1 MTFDDFDLLP
11 DLADSLYEMGF
22 AKPTPVQ
29 EEGIPIILDGYDL
42 MAFAQTGTGKTAA
55 FLVPI
60 INQILEQPKTAGV
73 KAMIIAPTRELAQQ
87 IEQQLQGFSYYS
99 DLTSLAIYGGGS
111 GSSWEYEKKA
121 LTDGADFIVAT
132 PGRLISHLNLGYV
145 DLKSLK
151 YFVLDEADKMLDMGF
166 LPDILSIIKMLPKNR
181 QNMMFS
187 ATMNPKIKTL
197 AMKILSNPKEV
208 SIAIAKPA
216 EKIVQ
221 AAYLVNDDQKIK
233 LLENLLEDKAD
244 NKLIIFSS
252 RKVTVNEIVKRLR
265 AKKIPAKG
273 IHSAYEQSE
282 REQILLDFRNGKH
295 KILIAT
301 DIVSRGIDIDDIDLI
316 INFDIPPEPE
326 DYVHRVGRTARA
338 EREGLAISLINQ
350 DDVFRFKRIEKL
362 IEKEIFKIPLPE
374 GFKPGPEYIVTKKTW
389 NKKPQKYNK
398 NNKFK
403 KKTSRT

>member
-22 AKPTPVQ
+22 NTPTPVQ
-29 EEGIPIILDGYDL
+29 EQGIPIILEGHDL

-60 INQILEQPKTAGV
+60 INQILAVPKSDGV
-73 KAMIIAPTRELAQQ
+73 KAMIIAPTRELAHQ
-87 IEQQLQGFSYYS
+87 IEQQLQGFAYYANLS
-99 DLTSLAIYGGGS
+99 SIAIYGGGD
-111 GSSWEYEKKA
+111 GSSWDYEKKA
-121 LTDGADFIVAT
+121 LTQGADFIVAT

-166 LPDILSIIKMLPKNR
+166 LPDISSIIKMLPEKR

-187 ATMNPKIKTL
+187 ATMNPKIKIL
-197 AMKILSNPKEV
+197 ALKILSKPKEV

-221 AAYLVNDDQKIK
+221 AAYLVHDKQKIN
-233 LLENLLEDKAD
+233 LLENLLADKTD
-244 NKLIIFSS
+244 SKLIVFSS
-252 RKVTVNEIVKRLR
+252 RKITVNEIVKRLK

-273 IHSAYEQSE
+273 IHSGFEQSE

-301 DIVSRGIDIDDIDLI
+301 DIVSRGIDVDDIDLI
-316 INFDIPPEPE
+316 INFDIPSEAE

-338 EREGLAISLINQ
+338 EREGLAISFINQ

-362 IEKEIFKIPLPE
+362 IEREIFKIPLPE
-374 GFKPGPEYIVTKKTW
+374 GFDPSPEYNLSQKTGGKRP
-389 NKKPQKYNK
+389 NKFT
-398 NNKFK
+398 KFK
-403 KKTSRT
+403 KKPRRN

>member
-1 MTFDDFDLLP
+1 
-11 DLADSLYEMGF
+11 
-22 AKPTPVQ
+22 
-29 EEGIPIILDGYDL
+29 
-42 MAFAQTGTGKTAA
+42 
-55 FLVPI
+55 
-60 INQILEQPKTAGV
+60 
-73 KAMIIAPTRELAQQ
+73 
-87 IEQQLQGFSYYS
+87 SYYS

-221 AAYLVNDDQKIK
+221 AAYLVNDNQKIK

>member
-1 MTFDDFDLLP
+1 MTFDDFELLP

-22 AKPTPVQ
+22 DEPTPVQ
-29 EEGIPIILDGYDL
+29 EQGIPIILEGHDL

-55 FLVPI
+55 FIVPI
-60 INQILEQPKTAGV
+60 INQILSQPKSAGV

-87 IEQQLQGFSYYS
+87 IDQQLQGFAYYS
-99 DLTSLAIYGGGS
+99 NLTSLAIYGGGD

-121 LTDGADFIVAT
+121 LTNGADFIVAT

-166 LPDILSIIKMLPKNR
+166 LPDISSIIKMLPKKR

-187 ATMNPKIKTL
+187 ATMNPKIKIL
-197 AMKILSNPKEV
+197 ALKILSNPKEV

-221 AAYLVNDDQKIK
+221 AAYLVHDKQKIS
-233 LLENLLEDKAD
+233 LLENLLVDKTD
-244 NKLIIFSS
+244 SKLIVFSS
-252 RKVTVNEIVKRLR
+252 RKITVNEIVKRLR

-273 IHSAYEQSE
+273 IHSGFEQSE

-295 KILIAT
+295 KVLIAT

-316 INFDIPPEPE
+316 INFDIPPEAE

-362 IEKEIFKIPLPE
+362 IEREIFKIPLPD
-374 GFKPGPEYIVTKKTW
+374 GFEPGPEYVLSKNSNNKRPKKFT
-389 NKKPQKYNK
+389 
-398 NNKFK
+398 KFK
-403 KKTSRT
+403 KRPRRN

>member
-11 DLADSLYEMGF
+11 ELADALYEMGF
-22 AKPTPVQ
+22 DEPTPVQ
-29 EEGIPIILDGYDL
+29 EQGIPYILEGHDL

-55 FLVPI
+55 FIVPI
-60 INQILEQPKTAGV
+60 INQILSQPKASGV

-87 IEQQLQGFSYYS
+87 IEQQLQGFAYYANLS
-99 DLTSLAIYGGGS
+99 SIAIYGGGDGS
-111 GSSWEYEKKA
+111 GWDYEKKA
-121 LTDGADFIVAT
+121 LTMGADFIVAT

-145 DLKSLK
+145 DLTSLK

-166 LPDILSIIKMLPKNR
+166 LPDITSIINMLPEKR

-187 ATMNPKIKTL
+187 ATMNPKIKTM

-221 AAYLVNDDQKIK
+221 AAYLVHDNQKIK
-233 LLENLLEDKAD
+233 LLETLLENKAD
-244 NKLIIFSS
+244 SKLIIFSS
-252 RKVTVNEIVKRLR
+252 KKITVNEIVKRLQ

-273 IHSAYEQSE
+273 IHSGFEQNE

-295 KILIAT
+295 KVLVAT
-301 DIVSRGIDIDDIDLI
+301 DIVSRGIDVDDINLI
-316 INFDIPPEPE
+316 INFDIPAEAE

-338 EREGLAISLINQ
+338 EREGLALSLINQ
-350 DDVFRFKRIEKL
+350 DDVFRFKKIEKL
-362 IEKEIFKIPLPE
+362 IEKDIFKIPLPE
-374 GFKPGPEYIVTKKTW
+374 GFEPGPEYILSKSNLGEKRRKFTKYK
-389 NKKPQKYNK
+389 KKP
-398 NNKFK
+398 
-403 KKTSRT
+403 RRD

>member
-1 MTFDDFDLLP
+1 VTFDDFDLLP

-22 AKPTPVQ
+22 SQPTPVQ
-29 EEGIPIILDGYDL
+29 ELGIPIILEGHDL

-55 FLVPI
+55 FIVPI
-60 INQILEQPKTAGV
+60 INQILKEPKAARV

-87 IEQQLQGFSYYS
+87 IDQQLQGFAYYANLS
-99 DLTSLAIYGGGS
+99 SLAIYGGGD
-111 GSSWEYEKKA
+111 GSSWDYEKKA
-121 LTDGADFIVAT
+121 LTQGADFIVAT

-145 DLKSLK
+145 DLSSLK

-166 LPDILSIIKMLPKNR
+166 LPDISSIIERLPVKR

-221 AAYLVNDDQKIK
+221 AAYLTHDNQKIDLLEV
-233 LLENLLEDKAD
+233 LLENKIDS
-244 NKLIIFSS
+244 KLIIFSS
-252 RKVTVNEIVKRLR
+252 KKTTVNEIVKRLK
-265 AKKIPAKG
+265 AKKIDAKG
-273 IHSAYEQSE
+273 IHSGFEQSE

-295 KILIAT
+295 KVLIAT
-301 DIVSRGIDIDDIDLI
+301 DIVSRGIDIDNIDLI
-316 INFDIPPEPE
+316 INFDIPAEAE

-350 DDVFRFKRIEKL
+350 DDVFRFKKIEKL

-374 GFKPGPEYIVTKKTW
+374 GFEPGPDYSLSVKSGGWKTKSKA
-389 NKKPQKYNK
+389 P
-398 NNKFK
+398 FK
-403 KKTSRT
+403 KKLRR

>member
-22 AKPTPVQ
+22 NTPTPVQ
-29 EEGIPIILDGYDL
+29 EQGIPIILEGHDL

-60 INQILEQPKTAGV
+60 INQILAAPKADGV
-73 KAMIIAPTRELAQQ
+73 KAMIIAPTRELAHQ
-87 IEQQLQGFSYYS
+87 IEQQLQGFAYYANLS
-99 DLTSLAIYGGGS
+99 SIAIYGGGD
-111 GSSWEYEKKA
+111 GSNWDYEKKA
-121 LTDGADFIVAT
+121 LTQGADFIVAT

-145 DLKSLK
+145 DLKILK

-166 LPDILSIIKMLPKNR
+166 LPDISSIIKMLPEKR

-187 ATMNPKIKTL
+187 ATMNPKIKIL
-197 AMKILSNPKEV
+197 ALKILSNPKEV

-221 AAYLVNDDQKIK
+221 AAYLVHDKQKIS
-233 LLENLLEDKAD
+233 LLENLLADKTD
-244 NKLIIFSS
+244 SKLIVFSS
-252 RKVTVNEIVKRLR
+252 RKITVNEIVKRLK

-273 IHSAYEQSE
+273 IHSGFEQSE

-301 DIVSRGIDIDDIDLI
+301 DIVSRGIDVDDIDLI

-338 EREGLAISLINQ
+338 EREGLAISFINQ

-362 IEKEIFKIPLPE
+362 IEREIFKIPLPE
-374 GFKPGPEYIVTKKTW
+374 GFDSGPEYNFSNKTGGKRPKKFT
-389 NKKPQKYNK
+389 
-398 NNKFK
+398 KFK
-403 KKTSRT
+403 KKPRRN

>member
-22 AKPTPVQ
+22 TEPTPVQ
-29 EEGIPIILDGYDL
+29 ELGIPIILEGHDL

-55 FLVPI
+55 FIVPI
-60 INQILEQPKTAGV
+60 INQILKEPKAAGV

-87 IEQQLQGFSYYS
+87 IDQQLQGFAYYANLS
-99 DLTSLAIYGGGS
+99 SLAIYGGGD
-111 GSSWEYEKKA
+111 GSSWDYEKKA
-121 LTDGADFIVAT
+121 LTQVADFIVAT

-145 DLKSLK
+145 DLSSLK

-166 LPDILSIIKMLPKNR
+166 LPDISSIIERLPAKR

-221 AAYLVNDDQKIK
+221 AAYLVHDNQKIK
-233 LLENLLEDKAD
+233 LLENLLEDKVD
-244 NKLIIFSS
+244 SKLIIFSS
-252 RKVTVNEIVKRLR
+252 KKTTVNEIVKRLV
-265 AKKIPAKG
+265 AKKIDAKG
-273 IHSAYEQSE
+273 IHSGFEQNE

-295 KILIAT
+295 KVLIAT

-316 INFDIPPEPE
+316 INFDIPAEAE

-350 DDVFRFKRIEKL
+350 DDVFRFKKIEKL
-362 IEKEIFKIPLPE
+362 IEREIYKIPLPQ
-374 GFKPGPEYIVTKKTW
+374 GFEPGPDYSLSVKSGGWKTK
-389 NKKPQKYNK
+389 NSSR
-398 NNKFK
+398 FK
-403 KKTSRT
+403 KRPRS

>member
-1 MTFDDFDLLP
+1 MTFDDFGLLP
-11 DLADSLYEMGF
+11 DLEDSLYEMGF
-22 AKPTPVQ
+22 TEPTPVQ
-29 EEGIPIILDGYDL
+29 EQAIPLLLDGYDL

-55 FLVPI
+55 FIVPL
-60 INQILEQPKTAGV
+60 INKILEQPKAPGV

-87 IEQQLQGFSYYS
+87 IEQQLQGFAYYAQLS
-99 DLTSLAIYGGGS
+99 SIAIYGGGDGS
-111 GSSWEYEKKA
+111 GWDYEKKA
-121 LTDGADFIVAT
+121 LTQGADFIVAT

-145 DLKSLK
+145 DLSNLK
-151 YFVLDEADKMLDMGF
+151 FFVLDEADKMLDMGF
-166 LPDILSIIKMLPKNR
+166 LPDISSIIKMLPEKR
-181 QNMMFS
+181 QSMMFS

-197 AMKILSNPKEV
+197 AVKILSNPKEV

-221 AAYLVNDDQKIK
+221 AAYLVHENQKID
-233 LLENLLEDKAD
+233 LLEVLLEDKVD
-244 NKLIIFSS
+244 SKLIIFSS

-273 IHSAYEQSE
+273 IHSGFEQNE

-338 EREGLAISLINQ
+338 KREGLALSLINK
-350 DDVFRFKRIEKL
+350 DDVFRFQRIEKL
-362 IEKEIFKIPLPE
+362 IEKEIFKIALPK
-374 GFKPGPEYIVTKKTW
+374 GFEPGPDYVLPKKTW
-389 NKKPQKYNK
+389 GNKPNKGFRKSKPKPRK
-398 NNKFK
+398 
-403 KKTSRT
+403 S

>member
-1 MTFDDFDLLP
+1 MTFDDFELLP

-22 AKPTPVQ
+22 NEPTPVQ
-29 EEGIPIILDGYDL
+29 EQGIPIILEGHDL

-55 FLVPI
+55 FIVPI
-60 INQILEQPKTAGV
+60 INQILSQPKSAGV

-87 IEQQLQGFSYYS
+87 IDQQLQGFAYYS
-99 DLTSLAIYGGGS
+99 NLTSLAIYGGGD

-121 LTDGADFIVAT
+121 LTNGADFIVAT

-166 LPDILSIIKMLPKNR
+166 LPDISSIIKMLPKKR

-187 ATMNPKIKTL
+187 ATMNPKIKIL
-197 AMKILSNPKEV
+197 ALKILSNPKEV

-221 AAYLVNDDQKIK
+221 AAYLVHDKQKIS
-233 LLENLLEDKAD
+233 LLENLLVDKTD
-244 NKLIIFSS
+244 SKLIVFSS
-252 RKVTVNEIVKRLR
+252 RKITVNEIVKRLR

-273 IHSAYEQSE
+273 IHSGFEQSE

-295 KILIAT
+295 KVLIAT

-316 INFDIPPEPE
+316 INFDIPPEAE

-362 IEKEIFKIPLPE
+362 IEREIFKIPLPD
-374 GFKPGPEYIVTKKTW
+374 GFEPGPEYVLSKNSNNKRPKKFT
-389 NKKPQKYNK
+389 
-398 NNKFK
+398 KFK
-403 KKTSRT
+403 KRPRRN

>member
-11 DLADSLYEMGF
+11 DLADALYEMGF
-22 AKPTPVQ
+22 DEPTPVQ
-29 EEGIPIILDGYDL
+29 EQGIPIIMEGHDL

-60 INQILEQPKTAGV
+60 INQILSQRKATGV

-87 IEQQLQGFSYYS
+87 IEQQLQGFAYYANLS
-99 DLTSLAIYGGGS
+99 SIAIYGGGDGS
-111 GSSWEYEKKA
+111 GWDYEKKA
-121 LTDGADFIVAT
+121 LTQGADFIVAT

-145 DLKSLK
+145 DLKSLE
-151 YFVLDEADKMLDMGF
+151 YFILDEADKMLDMGF
-166 LPDILSIIKMLPKNR
+166 LPDITSIINKLPEKR

-187 ATMNPKIKTL
+187 ATMNPKIKIL
-197 AMKILSNPKEV
+197 ARKILTDPKEV

-221 AAYLVNDDQKIK
+221 AAYLVHENQKIDLLEK
-233 LLENLLEDKAD
+233 LLENKVD

-252 RKVTVNEIVKRLR
+252 KKITVNEIVKRLQ
-265 AKKIPAKG
+265 AKKIKAKG
-273 IHSAYEQSE
+273 IHSGFEQNE
-282 REQILLDFRNGKH
+282 REQILLDFRNGKQ
-295 KILIAT
+295 KVLIAT

-316 INFDIPPEPE
+316 INFDIPAEAE

-350 DDVFRFKRIEKL
+350 DDVFRFKKIEKL

-374 GFKPGPEYIVTKKTW
+374 GFETGPEFKTSKYKDSGKPKKFS
-389 NKKPQKYNK
+389 
-398 NNKFK
+398 KFK
-403 KKTSRT
+403 KKPPKK

>member
-1 MTFDDFDLLP
+1 VTFDDFDLLP

-22 AKPTPVQ
+22 NQPTPVQ
-29 EEGIPIILDGYDL
+29 EQGIPIILEGHDL

-55 FLVPI
+55 FIVPI
-60 INQILEQPKTAGV
+60 INQILSQPKGAGV

-87 IEQQLQGFSYYS
+87 IDQQLQGFAYYS
-99 DLTSLAIYGGGS
+99 NLTSLAIYGGGD

-121 LTDGADFIVAT
+121 LTNGADFIVAT

-166 LPDILSIIKMLPKNR
+166 LPDISSIIKMLPTKR

-197 AMKILSNPKEV
+197 ALKILSNPKEV

-221 AAYLVNDDQKIK
+221 AAYLVHDKQKIN
-233 LLENLLEDKAD
+233 LLENLLVDKT
-244 NKLIIFSS
+244 NSKLIVFSS
-252 RKVTVNEIVKRLR
+252 RKSTVNEIVKRLR

-273 IHSAYEQSE
+273 IHSGFEQSE

-316 INFDIPPEPE
+316 INFDIPPEAE

-362 IEKEIFKIPLPE
+362 IEREVFKIPLPD
-374 GFKPGPEYIVTKKTW
+374 GFEPGPEYVLSK
-389 NKKPQKYNK
+389 NS
-398 NNKFK
+398 NNKRPKKFTKFK
-403 KKTSRT
+403 NKPRRN

>member
-1 MTFDDFDLLP
+1 MIFDDFDLLP

-22 AKPTPVQ
+22 NEPTPVQ
-29 EEGIPIILDGYDL
+29 EQGIPIILEGHDL

-55 FLVPI
+55 FIVPI
-60 INQILEQPKTAGV
+60 INQILAQPKSAGV

-87 IEQQLQGFSYYS
+87 IDQQLQGFAYYS
-99 DLTSLAIYGGGS
+99 NLTSLAIYGGGD

-121 LTDGADFIVAT
+121 LTNGADFIVAT

-166 LPDILSIIKMLPKNR
+166 LPDISSIIKMLPKKR

-187 ATMNPKIKTL
+187 ATMNPKIKIL
-197 AMKILSNPKEV
+197 ALKILSNPKEV

-221 AAYLVNDDQKIK
+221 AAYLVHDKQKIS
-233 LLENLLEDKAD
+233 LLENLLVDKTD
-244 NKLIIFSS
+244 SKLIVFSS
-252 RKVTVNEIVKRLR
+252 RKITVNEIVKRLR
-265 AKKIPAKG
+265 AKKILAKG
-273 IHSAYEQSE
+273 IHSGFEQSE

-295 KILIAT
+295 KVLIAT

-316 INFDIPPEPE
+316 INFDIPLEAE

-362 IEKEIFKIPLPE
+362 IEREVFKIPLPD
-374 GFKPGPEYIVTKKTW
+374 GFEPGPEYVLSKNSNNKRPKKFT
-389 NKKPQKYNK
+389 
-398 NNKFK
+398 KFK
-403 KKTSRT
+403 KRPRRN

>member
-22 AKPTPVQ
+22 NTPTPVQ
-29 EEGIPIILDGYDL
+29 EQGIPIILEGHDL

-60 INQILEQPKTAGV
+60 INQILAAPKSDGV
-73 KAMIIAPTRELAQQ
+73 KAMIIAPTRELAHQ
-87 IEQQLQGFSYYS
+87 IEQQLQGFAYYANLS
-99 DLTSLAIYGGGS
+99 SIAIYGGGD
-111 GSSWEYEKKA
+111 GSSWDYEKKA
-121 LTDGADFIVAT
+121 LTQGADFIVAT

-166 LPDILSIIKMLPKNR
+166 LPDISSIIKMLPEKR

-187 ATMNPKIKTL
+187 ATMNPKIKIL
-197 AMKILSNPKEV
+197 ALKILSKPKEV

-221 AAYLVNDDQKIK
+221 AAYLVHDKQKIN
-233 LLENLLEDKAD
+233 LLENLLADKTD
-244 NKLIIFSS
+244 SKLIVFSS
-252 RKVTVNEIVKRLR
+252 RKITVNEIVKRLK

-273 IHSAYEQSE
+273 IHSGFEQSE

-301 DIVSRGIDIDDIDLI
+301 DIVSRGIDVDDIDLI
-316 INFDIPPEPE
+316 INFDIPSEAE

-338 EREGLAISLINQ
+338 EREGLAISFINQ

-362 IEKEIFKIPLPE
+362 IEREIFKIPLPE
-374 GFKPGPEYIVTKKTW
+374 GFDSSPEYNLSQKTGGKRP
-389 NKKPQKYNK
+389 NKFT
-398 NNKFK
+398 KFK
-403 KKTSRT
+403 KKPRRN

>member
-1 MTFDDFDLLP
+1 MTFDDFELLP

-22 AKPTPVQ
+22 NEPTPVQ
-29 EEGIPIILDGYDL
+29 EQGIPIILEGHDL

-55 FLVPI
+55 FIVPI
-60 INQILEQPKTAGV
+60 INQILAQPKSAGV

-87 IEQQLQGFSYYS
+87 IDQQLQGFAYYS
-99 DLTSLAIYGGGS
+99 NLTSLAIYGGGD

-121 LTDGADFIVAT
+121 LTNGADFIVAT

-166 LPDILSIIKMLPKNR
+166 LPDISSIIKMLPKKR

-187 ATMNPKIKTL
+187 ATMNPKIKIL
-197 AMKILSNPKEV
+197 ALKILSNPKEV

-221 AAYLVNDDQKIK
+221 AAYLVHDKQKIS
-233 LLENLLEDKAD
+233 LLENLLVDKTD
-244 NKLIIFSS
+244 SKLIVFSS
-252 RKVTVNEIVKRLR
+252 RKITVNEIVKRLR

-273 IHSAYEQSE
+273 IHSGFEQSE

-295 KILIAT
+295 KVLIAT

-316 INFDIPPEPE
+316 INFDIPPEAE

-362 IEKEIFKIPLPE
+362 IEREIFKIPLPD
-374 GFKPGPEYIVTKKTW
+374 GFEPGPEYVLSKNSNNKRPKKFT
-389 NKKPQKYNK
+389 
-398 NNKFK
+398 KFK
-403 KKTSRT
+403 KRPRRN

>member
-1 MTFDDFDLLP
+1 MTFDNFNLLP
-11 DLADSLYEMGF
+11 ELEDSLYEMGF
-22 AKPTPVQ
+22 DNPTPVQ
-29 EEGIPIILDGYDL
+29 ELGIPIILEGHDL

-60 INQILEQPKTAGV
+60 INQILAQPKADGV
-73 KAMIIAPTRELAQQ
+73 KAMIIAPTRELAHQ
-87 IEQQLQGFSYYS
+87 IEQQLQGFAYYAKLS
-99 DLTSLAIYGGGS
+99 SIAIYGGGD
-111 GSSWEYEKKA
+111 GSNWDYEKKA
-121 LTDGADFIVAT
+121 LTKGADFIVAT

-145 DLKSLK
+145 DLTNLK

-166 LPDILSIIKMLPKNR
+166 LPDISSIISKLPEKR

-187 ATMNPKIKTL
+187 ATMNVKIKSL
-197 AMKILSNPKEV
+197 AVKILSNPKEV

-221 AAYLVNDDQKIK
+221 AAYLVHNNQKIDLLEK
-233 LLENLLEDKAD
+233 LLENKVD

-265 AKKIPAKG
+265 AKKIAAKG
-273 IHSAYEQSE
+273 IHSGFEQSE

-295 KILIAT
+295 KVLIAT

-316 INFDIPPEPE
+316 VNFDIPAEAE

-338 EREGLAISLINQ
+338 EREGLAISLINE
-350 DDVFRFKRIEKL
+350 DDIYRFKKIEKL

-374 GFKPGPEYIVTKKTW
+374 GFEAGPSYESNKSIKRKNPKNFRNSKKT
-389 NKKPQKYNK
+389 PRK
-398 NNKFK
+398 N
-403 KKTSRT
+403 

>member
-22 AKPTPVQ
+22 NTPTPVQ
-29 EEGIPIILDGYDL
+29 EQGIPIILEGHDL

-60 INQILEQPKTAGV
+60 INQILAAPKSDGV
-73 KAMIIAPTRELAQQ
+73 KAMIIAPTRELAHQ
-87 IEQQLQGFSYYS
+87 IEQQLQGFAYYANLS
-99 DLTSLAIYGGGS
+99 SIAIYGGGD
-111 GSSWEYEKKA
+111 GSSWDYEKKA
-121 LTDGADFIVAT
+121 LTQGADFIVAT

-166 LPDILSIIKMLPKNR
+166 LPDISSIIKMLPEKR

-187 ATMNPKIKTL
+187 ATMNPKIKIL
-197 AMKILSNPKEV
+197 ALKILSKPKEV

-221 AAYLVNDDQKIK
+221 AAYLVHDKQKIN
-233 LLENLLEDKAD
+233 LLENLLADKTD
-244 NKLIIFSS
+244 SKLIVFSS
-252 RKVTVNEIVKRLR
+252 RKITVNEIVKRLK

-273 IHSAYEQSE
+273 IHSGFEQSE

-301 DIVSRGIDIDDIDLI
+301 DIVSRGIDVDDIDLI
-316 INFDIPPEPE
+316 INFDIPSEAE

-338 EREGLAISLINQ
+338 EREGLAISFINQ

-362 IEKEIFKIPLPE
+362 IEREIFKIPLPE
-374 GFKPGPEYIVTKKTW
+374 GFDPGPEYNFSKKTGGKRP
-389 NKKPQKYNK
+389 KKFT
-398 NNKFK
+398 KFK
-403 KKTSRT
+403 KKPRRN

>member
-22 AKPTPVQ
+22 DEPTPVQ
-29 EEGIPIILDGYDL
+29 EQGIPIILDGFDL

-55 FLVPI
+55 FLVPV
-60 INQILEQPKTAGV
+60 INQILATPKSDGV
-73 KAMIIAPTRELAQQ
+73 KAMIIAPTRELAHQ
-87 IEQQLQGFSYYS
+87 IEQQLQGFAYYANLS
-99 DLTSLAIYGGGS
+99 SIAIYGGGD

-121 LTDGADFIVAT
+121 LTKGADFIVAT

-151 YFVLDEADKMLDMGF
+151 YFILDEADKMLDMGF
-166 LPDILSIIKMLPKNR
+166 LPDISSIIKMLPEKR

-197 AMKILSNPKEV
+197 ALKILSNPKEV

-221 AAYLVNDDQKIK
+221 AAYLVHDKQKIS
-233 LLENLLEDKAD
+233 LLENLLADKTD
-244 NKLIIFSS
+244 SKLIVFSS
-252 RKVTVNEIVKRLR
+252 RKVTVNEIVKRLKAR
-265 AKKIPAKG
+265 KIPAKG
-273 IHSAYEQSE
+273 IHSGFEQSE

-316 INFDIPPEPE
+316 INFDIPPEAE

-338 EREGLAISLINQ
+338 EREGLAISFINQ

-362 IEKEIFKIPLPE
+362 IEREVFKIPLPE
-374 GFKPGPEYIVTKKTW
+374 GFVPGPEYILSKKSGGG
-389 NKKPQKYNK
+389 KPRKFT
-398 NNKFK
+398 KFK
-403 KKTSRT
+403 KKQKRN

>member
-22 AKPTPVQ
+22 NTPTPVQ
-29 EEGIPIILDGYDL
+29 EQGIPIILEGHDL

-60 INQILEQPKTAGV
+60 INQILAAPKSDGV
-73 KAMIIAPTRELAQQ
+73 KAMIIAPTRELAHQ
-87 IEQQLQGFSYYS
+87 IEQQLQGFAYYANLS
-99 DLTSLAIYGGGS
+99 SIAIYGGGD
-111 GSSWEYEKKA
+111 GSSWDYEKKA
-121 LTDGADFIVAT
+121 LTQGADFIVAT

-166 LPDILSIIKMLPKNR
+166 LPDISSIIKMLPEKR

-187 ATMNPKIKTL
+187 ATMNPKIKIL
-197 AMKILSNPKEV
+197 ALKILSKPKEV

-221 AAYLVNDDQKIK
+221 AAYLVHDKQKIN
-233 LLENLLEDKAD
+233 LLENLLADKTD
-244 NKLIIFSS
+244 SKLIVFSS
-252 RKVTVNEIVKRLR
+252 RKITVNEIVKRLK

-273 IHSAYEQSE
+273 IHSGFEQSE

-301 DIVSRGIDIDDIDLI
+301 DIVSRGIDVDDIDLI
-316 INFDIPPEPE
+316 INFDIPSEAE

-338 EREGLAISLINQ
+338 EREGLAISFINQ

-362 IEKEIFKIPLPE
+362 IEREIFKIPLPE
-374 GFKPGPEYIVTKKTW
+374 GFDPGPEYNLSQKIGGKRPKKFT
-389 NKKPQKYNK
+389 
-398 NNKFK
+398 KFK
-403 KKTSRT
+403 KKPRRN